1 MGFGRGLERGSE
13 IVGGDVEGGDV
24 KAVVA
29 LPFVLAACSAPAAL
43 PELAEA
49 SARQRRGEVDGAV
62 RAYRDAQE
70 SCRAVKPARRQREAC
85 TEAQLGEAET
95 LEAAQRAGEA
105 RAAYRR
111 IAAAP
116 ASDEAAATACLRLGR
131 LELAGGDEVAA
142 WRAWWRCVTEWPDE
156 PSAGDALRELVSDGR
171 GRDARALV
179 TQMGEVLTVVAQSQ
193 VADNLVWWMAEL
205 SEREMREQETARALY
220 DRLPRDYPMS
230 GMRDDARW
238 HAARISRE
246 LGDGRGAAERL
257 RGLLATREVAL
268 GAGSYFS
275 IWLDDA
281 QLELGKV
288 LRDEL
293 GDRKGAAAAF
303 RRLERDYPASTLIDD
318 ATWEL
323 ARTLHAGGD
332 KPGTCAA
339 LGELA
344 RRFEDSR
351 HAEAAKALGAEAGC
365 APRAVE
371 KKGEP

>member
-1 MGFGRGLERGSE
+1 MNRL
-13 IVGGDVEGGDV
+13 
-24 KAVVA
+24 AALA
-29 LPFVLAACSAPAAL
+29 LPLLLSACSAPAAL

-49 SARQRRGEVDGAV
+49 GARERRGDVDGAV
-62 RAYRDAQE
+62 RAYRAAQQ
-70 SCRAVKPARRQREAC
+70 SCQAVKPERRRREAC
-85 TEAQLGEAET
+85 TQAQLGEGEA
-95 LEAAQRAGEA
+95 LEAAQREGEA
-105 RAAYRR
+105 LEAYRR
-111 IAAAP
+111 ISEAP
-116 ASDEAAATACLRLGR
+116 ASDEAAAVASLRLGR
-131 LELAGGDEVAA
+131 LSRARGDEVAA

-179 TQMGEVLTVVAQSQ
+179 TQLGEVLTVVAQSQ

-205 SEREMREQETARALY
+205 AEQELGERETARALY
-220 DRLPRDYPMS
+220 DRLPRDYPAS

-257 RGLLATREVAL
+257 RALLATREVAL

-288 LRDEL
+288 LRDDL
-293 GDRKGAAAAF
+293 GDHKGAVAAF

-323 ARTLHAGGD
+323 AKTLFGGGD

-339 LGELA
+339 LAQLA
-344 RRFEDSR
+344 KRFEDSR
-351 HAEAAKALGAEAGC
+351 HLEAAKALGAEAGC
-365 APRAVE
+365 APSESSGAGE
-371 KKGEP
+371 KSKS